1 MDIIDKRILFYLLK
15 DGRISQRRIASLLN
29 LTPASLNYR
38 FKKLID
44 SGILKG
50 FKLYINPNFQGKY
63 QIFIAYK
70 NYNDI
75 NAD

>member
-38 FKKLID
+38 FK
-44 SGILKG
+44 
-50 FKLYINPNFQGKY
+50 
-63 QIFIAYK
+63 
-70 NYNDI
+70 
-75 NAD
+75 